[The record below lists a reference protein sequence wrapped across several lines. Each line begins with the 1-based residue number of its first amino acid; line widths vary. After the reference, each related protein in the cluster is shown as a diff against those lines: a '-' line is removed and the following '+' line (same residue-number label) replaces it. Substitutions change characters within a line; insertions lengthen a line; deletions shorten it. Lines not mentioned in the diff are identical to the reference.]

1 MMKVKIKPFRGSRAM
16 KRQFERISERMDREG
31 GTPHAVIMQWCL
43 DEMAREL
50 KRMVAAYDGSARKA
64 KELLE
69 AFLISE
75 AEGVSG
81 VAELRRSLAG
91 KLGASKVGRRKAA

>member
-1 MMKVKIKPFRGSRAM
+1 MRREL
-16 KRQFERISERMDREG
+16 ERISARMDREG
-31 GTPHAVIMQWCL
+31 GIPHEVIMQECL
-43 DEMAREL
+43 DDMAREL

-75 AEGVSG
+75 AEGVKG
-81 VAELRRSLAG
+81 VAELRRTL
-91 KLGASKVGRRKAA
+91 ASKLEAGRIGKRKAA